1 VTKLKERLDG
11 INTVNTLLVEAGGE
25 GRADGG
31 EYSTPRSIETRKARL
46 DVLRRLQQD
55 MKKGALDIV
64 KVQVNF
70 ASYTDGTNVTALT
83 SPGRG
88 HPVRKPRPRRGFFLG
103 SRASRPLRFRDDAG
117 RCIG

>member
-11 INTVNTLLVEAGGE
+11 INTVNTLLVEAKAGPT
-25 GRADGG
+25 AV
-31 EYSTPRSIETRKARL
+31 STLRLAQIETKKARL
-46 DVLRRLQQD
+46 DVLRRLQQG
-55 MKKGALDIV
+55 MKKGALDMV

>member
-1 VTKLKERLDG
+1 MTKLKERLDG
-11 INTVNTLLVEAGGE
+11 INTVNTLLVEAGAKAGPT
-25 GRADGG
+25 AV
-31 EYSTPRSIETRKARL
+31 STLRLAQIETRKARL
-46 DVLRRLQQD
+46 DVLRRLQQG
-55 MKKGALDIV
+55 MKKGALDMV

-103 SRASRPLRFRDDAG
+103 SKTSRPLRFRDDAG
-117 RCIG
+117 RCIR